1 MLDMNKLTV
10 LLVDD
15 HEGFINA
22 AMRHF
27 RKIDWLQIVGSAGNG
42 LEAIERSETLRPQVV
57 LMDLAMP
64 EMGGL
69 QATRLIKSQDD
80 APYIVIA
87 SHFDDAE
94 HREHA
99 LRAGADNFRQQAVLH
114 PGSHADPGRPQGG
127 TVVSESRILVLDNDA
142 VRAERTVALL
152 EFMDFNPRWVSDAA
166 DFDLGRQ
173 RQNDWMAVIVGSLDD
188 SAASTA
194 L

>member
-1 MLDMNKLTV
+1 MRTLRV

-15 HEGFINA
+15 HDGFINA

-27 RKIDWLQIVGSAGNG
+27 RKVEWLDIAGTAGNG
-42 LEAIERSETLRPQVV
+42 LEAIERSEALRPDAI

-69 QATRLIKSQDD
+69 QATRLIKTQDE

-99 LRAGADNFRQQAVLH
+99 QRAGADNF
-114 PGSHADPGRPQGG
+114 
-127 TVVSESRILVLDNDA
+127 VSKLSYIQEVMPILEGIRKEDGH
-142 VRAERTVALL
+142 E
-152 EFMDFNPRWVSDAA
+152 
-166 DFDLGRQ
+166 
-173 RQNDWMAVIVGSLDD
+173 
-188 SAASTA
+188 
-194 L
+194 